1 MNPSIT
7 TSTTTAFTANDTTT
21 PTTATTSTSSFI
33 ESTPSSGPLHSSGPT
48 DVDEALRCQ
57 YSSKR
62 CENERTHKKSG
73 GLHKFCAMHRE
84 KANRNQMRL
93 DHRRRVLK
101 QQQKELQR
109 QRLAQQ
115 IQAHQQ
121 LNHRWSSATVA
132 TRRTLYLDTD
142 RVQQQQ
148 QQQLSAFDGTEP
160 FSPPSTTMLAV
171 TMHVP
176 APVASP
182 LMEMQQPQVSS
193 TESSPSALPLFD
205 QRDLAI
211 LEAMLFSSDEETGEA
226 SPLAHCSAPRYDRS
240 PSFVNV

>member
-1 MNPSIT
+1 MSLIGRYLC
-7 TSTTTAFTANDTTT
+7 SLA
-21 PTTATTSTSSFI
+21 SSY
-33 ESTPSSGPLHSSGPT
+33 STPSSGPLHSSGPT
-48 DVDEALRCQ
+48 DVAEALRCQ

-101 QQQKELQR
+101 QQQKELKR

-115 IQAHQQ
+115 IQAQQQ
-121 LNHRWSSATVA
+121 LNHWRSSATVA
-132 TRRTLYLDTD
+132 TRRTLYPDTD

-148 QQQLSAFDGTEP
+148 LSPFDGTEP
-160 FSPPSTTMLAV
+160 FSPPSTTMMAV

-176 APVASP
+176 SPVASP
-182 LMEMQQPQVSS
+182 LVEMQQPQVPP

-211 LEAMLFSSDEETGEA
+211 LEAMLFSSDEETGDA